1 MAEQVVNEYRDR
13 LPIFIFRPSIVVS
26 TIEEPVPGWAD
37 NFNGPTGL
45 LVACGVGILRSQNC
59 DPNIVADFVPAD
71 IVARTLITSVYKF
84 MGESK
89 SRAKDSDLYVVNCA
103 TANISPITM
112 GEVIDIGKTFIRKNP
127 FEKTLWLPGGG
138 MTTCPVLHFV
148 RVSFGVVYPKCILT
162 ILTMLILSVLHHA
175 PAHGHRGGHFA
186 ASL

>member
-1 MAEQVVNEYRDR
+1 VVNEYRDK
-13 LPIFIFRPSIVVS
+13 LPIFIFRPSIGNIILFLNIIPIKLGSLCLTVVS

-71 IVARTLITSVYKF
+71 IVARTLITAVYKF

-89 SRAKDSDLYVVNCA
+89 SRDKDSELYVVNCA

-112 GEVIDIGKTFIRKNP
+112 GEVIEIGKTFIRKNP

-148 RVSFGVVYPKCILT
+148 RVSYSGY
-162 ILTMLILSVLHHA
+162 M
-175 PAHGHRGGHFA
+175 GME
-186 ASL
+186 